1 MRLSR
6 TEQAMKEL
14 ERIRLESLTP
24 SPWSFDPE
32 LLMSLRTNDKAMR
45 LIFGGLQDH
54 YFEAVTSGRLD
65 KWAAAAHAAI
75 ELFACVP
82 EARIVKR
89 SEMRGDSDI

>member
-6 TEQAMKEL
+6 TEQVTKEL
-14 ERIRLESLTP
+14 ERIRMESHTRE
-24 SPWSFDPE
+24 SPWSFEPE
-32 LLMSLRTNDKAMR
+32 LLMSLPTNDRAMR

-54 YFEAVTSGRLD
+54 YFEAITSGRLD

-75 ELFACVP
+75 DLFACVP

-89 SEMRGDSDI
+89 SEMP